1 MPNERDQWRAQLAQ
15 QALQTATAPTR
26 QIIPIPVQP
35 TREEEH
41 DQPLAARRCHLHPA
55 GRVTLACIA
64 GIKDANRRSS
74 ALDIAALLADQQ
86 DAA

>member
-41 DQPLAARRCHLHPA
+41 DQPLAARVA
-55 GRVTLACIA
+55 IF
-64 GIKDANRRSS
+64 IQ
-74 ALDIAALLADQQ
+74 LDE
-86 DAA
+86 